1 MLDKKVFGLRLREIR
16 EAKQISR
23 KEVAELL
30 HVTKT
35 QISDMENGKSGTN
48 LDRLYLLCNYYK
60 VSSDYLLGITDDPA
74 CRGAQCAP
82 AVHRHGVCSE
92 TQAHF
97 LF

>member
-60 VSSDYLLGITDDPA
+60 VLISPFQPCVCCRIDSNFVTDYFI
-74 CRGAQCAP
+74 
-82 AVHRHGVCSE
+82 
-92 TQAHF
+92 
-97 LF
+97 

>member
-60 VSSDYLLGITDDPA
+60 VPSDYLLGITDDPA
-74 CRGAQCAP
+74 WRG
-82 AVHRHGVCSE
+82 GE
-92 TQAHF
+92 
-97 LF
+97 L

>member
-48 LDRLYLLCNYYK
+48 LDRLYLLSNYYK
-60 VSSDYLLGITDDPA
+60 VSSDYLLGIPDDPA
-74 CRGAQCAP
+74 CRG
-82 AVHRHGVCSE
+82 GE
-92 TQAHF
+92 
-97 LF
+97 L

>member
-48 LDRLYLLCNYYK
+48 LDRL
-60 VSSDYLLGITDDPA
+60 
-74 CRGAQCAP
+74 
-82 AVHRHGVCSE
+82 
-92 TQAHF
+92 
-97 LF
+97 

>member
-74 CRGAQCAP
+74 WRVG
-82 AVHRHGVCSE
+82 E
-92 TQAHF
+92 
-97 LF
+97 L

>member
-48 LDRLYLLCNYYK
+48 LDRLYLLCNCYK

-74 CRGAQCAP
+74 WRG
-82 AVHRHGVCSE
+82 GE
-92 TQAHF
+92 
-97 LF
+97 L